1 MRLYMSGG
9 IDNRYDKICALPWKH
24 LATHPHGGC
33 TLCCISDHRQGASR
47 ARNFVDDKV
56 EWLSLN
62 SNSIDEIMN
71 SDFYRSVR
79 LQMLNG
85 QEPDACK
92 RCYDEERAG
101 LRSKRLEENERY
113 YTDDFQE
120 FTGREGEI
128 IPNFEFIE
136 LRLGNVC
143 NLRCRTCNPASST
156 KWIRDYKHL
165 ETKLSFVTKYG
176 EVERG
181 TWYESETFWDDL
193 LQHSKNI
200 KRIYINGGEPTLI
213 KKHFYYLQKLIDS
226 GLNENIELW
235 YNLNLTNVD
244 DELLEYWKKFRKC
257 AISAS
262 IDDLGVNNEY
272 IRTGSDWENTI
283 NNLRKL
289 KSLGWIDLSVVQ
301 TVSLYN
307 IENIDKFYDFIV
319 FQENIPI
326 HINWVYDPEFQQ
338 AWHLE
343 DEKKQE
349 VILKC
354 KNVMHSWDFEN
365 VFQHLNKPR
374 DLIMYNRFIEFN
386 KTLDEISL

>member
-1 MRLYMSGG
+1 MNGG
-9 IDNRYDKICALPWKH
+9 IDNQYGKICSLPWKH

-33 TLCCISDHRQGASR
+33 TLCCISDHRGGASR

-62 SNSIDEIMN
+62 HHDINSIMN
-71 SDFYRSVR
+71 SDYYKSVR

-85 QEPDACK
+85 QEPDSCK

-101 LRSKRLEENERY
+101 LRSKRIEENERY
-113 YTDDFQE
+113 FSDDFQQRTDE
-120 FTGREGEI
+120 DGSIT
-128 IPNFEFIE
+128 PDFEFIE

-156 KWIRDYKHL
+156 KWIRNHKVL
-165 ETKLSFVTKYG
+165 ENKLSFVTKYG

-181 TWYESETFWDDL
+181 TWYESDTFWDDL
-193 LQHSKNI
+193 LFHSKNI

-213 KKHFYYLQKLIDS
+213 KKHFYYLEKLIES
-226 GLNENIELW
+226 GLNSNIELW

-244 DELLEYWKKFRKC
+244 DELLEYWKQFKKC
-257 AISAS
+257 SISAS
-262 IDDLGVNNEY
+262 IDDLGENNEY
-272 IRTGSDWENTI
+272 IRTHSNWNTTI
-283 NNLRKL
+283 DNLRKL
-289 KSLGWIDLSVVQ
+289 KSLNWIDLSVVQ

-307 IENIDKFYDFIV
+307 VENINNFYNFMV
-319 FQENIPI
+319 FQEKLPI

-343 DEKKQE
+343 EEKKQDIIIRCE
-349 VILKC
+349 KI
-354 KNVMHSWDFEN
+354 MHSWDYEN
-365 VFQHLNKPR
+365 VKQHLSKPR
-374 DLIMYNRFIEFN
+374 DARLYEQFLQFN
-386 KTLDEISL
+386 KELDLL